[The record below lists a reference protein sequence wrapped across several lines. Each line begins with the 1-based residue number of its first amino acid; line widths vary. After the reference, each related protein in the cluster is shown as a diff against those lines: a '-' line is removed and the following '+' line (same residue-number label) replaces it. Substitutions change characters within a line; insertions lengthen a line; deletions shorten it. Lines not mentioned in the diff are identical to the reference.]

1 MKLLNKNSDY
11 YIILK
16 KKIVERISYHIYYHA
31 PIYKNLIY
39 IESLQGR
46 GLESN
51 ILRIIK
57 ELSTKEYKKYKIV
70 VYSTKKAYKKI
81 ESLKEN
87 YKLDI
92 HIITHPRLSMMIME
106 HAKYIVID
114 SIFRK
119 DYIKRDGQVIIE
131 TLNGSPLKHVG
142 RDFRQKEHELG
153 FMQNTLINSDYL
165 IFPSDYAKE
174 KILNAYMIEKIYPGK
189 ILMEGYPRN
198 SVFFDNERRND
209 IKSKLNLE
217 SYEIFAYMPTYRETA
232 SKKLKKILKILDNEL
247 KDDQILFLKLH
258 PKEKIRIKFKK
269 YKRIKA
275 FPGNYDSY
283 DILNISD
290 CLITDYSSV
299 LFDYLNTS
307 RKIILFNYDEENY
320 MKYRGTYIP
329 LDDFP
334 FPKATSIED
343 LIKELN
349 KPKEYDNSILTDR
362 YCTYDNLNSV
372 KNLCRHVF
380 KGKKVCIEEK
390 IENNENNVLIYAGGL
405 WKNGLTSSLMSLI
418 NNVDTKKHNFFI
430 SYRQWDE
437 YFINHHVEI
446 LDKFPEN
453 IEFFPLIRNNEP
465 YYFEEEARNEFFNG
479 EKKHAK
485 TIKKMYERKFRKL
498 YGSKIFQNII
508 DYDGYGP
515 DQQLFFNSSNV
526 NSVVWVHN
534 NMILEV
540 NTRQNQ
546 NPYALKEAY
555 SNYNHVA
562 VVSPDLIEPTSKIS
576 GTKNNIA
583 LVHNLCNYDN
593 IKRNAEKDLI
603 IDKDNVITSKYSDID
618 AVLNLKAKKFITIG
632 RFSKEKGHKR
642 LLNSFNRFCNDYPD
656 THLII
661 IGGHGPLYEETISLR
676 NKLKYGENITI
687 IKSMSNPMPV
697 LKRCDLFILSS
708 LYEGWPMV
716 LMEAEALEVP
726 VIATDICGMQMLREY
741 NGHIVENSEE
751 GILQGMHDYMDGK
764 VHVMGVDFEEY
775 NKKALNEFYS
785 ILK

>member
-1 MKLLNKNSDY
+1 
-11 YIILK
+11 
-16 KKIVERISYHIYYHA
+16 
-31 PIYKNLIY
+31 
-39 IESLQGR
+39 
-46 GLESN
+46 
-51 ILRIIK
+51 
-57 ELSTKEYKKYKIV
+57 
-70 VYSTKKAYKKI
+70 
-81 ESLKEN
+81 
-87 YKLDI
+87 
-92 HIITHPRLSMMIME
+92 ME

-153 FMQNTLINSDYL
+153 FMQNALINSDYL

-269 YKRIKA
+269 YKHIKA

-299 LFDYLNTS
+299 IFDYLNTS

-334 FPKATSIED
+334 FPKVTDIED

-380 KGKKVCIEEK
+380 KGKKVCFEEK

-465 YYFEEEARNEFFNG
+465 YYFEEDARNEFFNG
-479 EKKHAK
+479 EKKHEK

-576 GTKNNIA
+576 VTKNNIA

-603 IDKDNVITSKYSDID
+603 IDKDTVITSK
-618 AVLNLKAKKFITIG
+618 
-632 RFSKEKGHKR
+632 
-642 LLNSFNRFCNDYPD
+642 
-656 THLII
+656 
-661 IGGHGPLYEETISLR
+661 
-676 NKLKYGENITI
+676 
-687 IKSMSNPMPV
+687 
-697 LKRCDLFILSS
+697 
-708 LYEGWPMV
+708 
-716 LMEAEALEVP
+716 
-726 VIATDICGMQMLREY
+726 
-741 NGHIVENSEE
+741 
-751 GILQGMHDYMDGK
+751 
-764 VHVMGVDFEEY
+764 
-775 NKKALNEFYS
+775 
-785 ILK
+785 